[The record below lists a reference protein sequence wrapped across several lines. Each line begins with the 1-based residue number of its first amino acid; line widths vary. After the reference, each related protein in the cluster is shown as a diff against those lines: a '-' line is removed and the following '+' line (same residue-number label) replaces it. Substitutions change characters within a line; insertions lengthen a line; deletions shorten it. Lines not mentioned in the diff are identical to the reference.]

1 MRNLKN
7 NIDVPLSKVEHLR
20 DIVERVCTAQID
32 YYSQQAA
39 R

>member
-7 NIDVPLSKVEHLR
+7 NIDVPLSKIKPLP

-32 YYSQQAA
+32 YYSQQTA

>member
-7 NIDVPLSKVEHLR
+7 NIDVPLPKIKYLP

-32 YYSQQAA
+32 YYAQQSEK
-39 R
+39 

>member
-7 NIDVPLSKVEHLR
+7 NIDVPLSKIKYLP

-32 YYSQQAA
+32 YYSQQSEK
-39 R
+39 

>member
-7 NIDVPLSKVEHLR
+7 NIDVPLPKIKHLP